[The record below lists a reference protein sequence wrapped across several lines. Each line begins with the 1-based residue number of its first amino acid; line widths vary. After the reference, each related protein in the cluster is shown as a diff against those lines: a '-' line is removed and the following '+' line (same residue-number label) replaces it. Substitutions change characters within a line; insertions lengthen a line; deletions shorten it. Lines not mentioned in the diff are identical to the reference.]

1 MVVLFTESGK
11 KGVGRTI
18 GKNGFSLV
26 NLTLRDLWDVPIG
39 HWIHTS
45 AVRYTDLRIDQERN
59 EFWTHEVSSYRLGPD
74 IQLDVVSL

>member
-45 AVRYTDLRIDQERN
+45 AVRYTDLRIDPFLEWRLCVLKRKY
-59 EFWTHEVSSYRLGPD
+59 HE
-74 IQLDVVSL
+74 